1 MKFPPLTG
9 MEPLPPV
16 PSCSRDLAPDG
27 DIDSVA
33 ERVEEGGFISEG
45 GSEVGD
51 FEDESDAEGEEG
63 EEMAGGRE
71 DRRTATE
78 PGIEPDVSIASYAV
92 YLVKLLY

>member
-1 MKFPPLTG
+1 

-51 FEDESDAEGEEG
+51 FEDESDVEGEE
-63 EEMAGGRE
+63 EEGTAGRE
-71 DRRTATE
+71 DRRTQTE
-78 PGIEPDVSIASYAV
+78 PGIEPDVSVTLYIPYAV
-92 YLVKLLY
+92 YFIK